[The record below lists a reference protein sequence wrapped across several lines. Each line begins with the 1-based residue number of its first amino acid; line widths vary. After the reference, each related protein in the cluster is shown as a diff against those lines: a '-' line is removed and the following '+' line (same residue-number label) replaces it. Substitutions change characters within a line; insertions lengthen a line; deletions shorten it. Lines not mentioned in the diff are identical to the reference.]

1 MTARDMASNP
11 DERVVRNKQKHKQHL
26 HLLYCVRITHILPS
40 LWLGTEHTTAQKKFH
55 LVPISFIIL
64 LS

>member
-11 DERVVRNKQKHKQHL
+11 DERVVRNKKHL